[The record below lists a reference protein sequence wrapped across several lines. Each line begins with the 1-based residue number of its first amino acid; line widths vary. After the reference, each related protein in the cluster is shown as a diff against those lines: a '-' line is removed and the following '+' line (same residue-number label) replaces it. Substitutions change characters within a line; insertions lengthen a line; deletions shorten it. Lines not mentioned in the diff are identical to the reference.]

1 MLKTSLNRPLLR
13 EILDKL
19 DECEGRIGEVL
30 IDSASDEN
38 ETNSP
43 IRATQ
48 KESNEEMIYLSKTRK
63 GTMRSKMVID
73 KINDMKMKLG
83 SKVTL
88 RKIGEKKWILNLQR

>member
-1 MLKTSLNRPLLR
+1 MDRYDFIEEVWPVVQCYGTQPMLKTGLSRPLLR

-43 IRATQ
+43 INATQ
-48 KESNEEMIYLSKTRK
+48 
-63 GTMRSKMVID
+63 
-73 KINDMKMKLG
+73 
-83 SKVTL
+83 
-88 RKIGEKKWILNLQR
+88 